1 MIQRFR
7 MPTNQISVH
16 LNQHIMKKQ
25 NLKKWLGSLLVLL
38 LATSLAAPQEV
49 KAESPIGI
57 SFQVFYDELMPY
69 GDWVRDTQHGYIWL
83 PNVNTDFHPYGTE
96 GHWVMTEYGN
106 TWVSYYDWGWAPF
119 HYGRWYFDNYY
130 QSWAWVPDY
139 EWGPAWVNWRT
150 GGGYYGWAPLR
161 PGFSISIGINI
172 PSFHYVFL
180 PRHRIYNHYAFRYFA
195 PRRNPV
201 RIYNN
206 TTIINNTVVYNNNRF
221 VAGPSQREVERVT
234 RRIVPVYR
242 VQESD
247 RAGRASLSRNSVNLY
262 RPDLQSSQERSAEA
276 RPSRVLQG
284 TRTRTNIERSTNR
297 PNVATSSRS
306 ASSSPRNS
314 NFDTQRSVRS
324 SAPEK
329 REPQFEK
336 KPYQQR
342 SSSNRV
348 DTRVRSSGNTAQKNS
363 VRTQTPQK
371 TSRNSSVSSGRD
383 NSRSQTTRP
392 TVNSSTRKSGSSASR
407 VQSTPSRGSSQK
419 VTKPE
424 IRSSS
429 KSTSPPAS
437 KSKTSRSRTSGRG
450 N

>member
-1 MIQRFR
+1 
-7 MPTNQISVH
+7 
-16 LNQHIMKKQ
+16 MKKQ
-25 NLKKWLGSLLVLL
+25 NLKIWLGSLLVLL
-38 LATSLAAPQEV
+38 LATSLTTPQEA
-49 KAESPIGI
+49 KAENSMGI
-57 SFQVFYDELMPY
+57 SFQVFYDELTPY
-69 GDWVRDTQHGYIWL
+69 GDWVRDTRHGYIWL
-83 PNVNTDFHPYGTE
+83 PYVNADFHPYGTE

-119 HYGRWYFDNYY
+119 HYGRWYFDDFYR
-130 QSWAWVPDY
+130 SWAWVPGY

-180 PRHRIYNHYAFRYFA
+180 PRHRIYNHYAFIYFA
-195 PRRNPV
+195 PRRNRV

-206 TTIINNTVVYNNNRF
+206 TTIINNTVVYNNNSF

-242 VQESD
+242 VEESN

-262 RPDLQSSQERSAEA
+262 RPNLQSSQERSAEA
-276 RPSRVLQG
+276 KPSRVIQG
-284 TRTRTNIERSTNR
+284 NTTRTNTARSTNR

-306 ASSSPRNS
+306 ATSSPRNPNS
-314 NFDTQRSVRS
+314 DAQRSARS
-324 SAPEK
+324 STPEK
-329 REPQFEK
+329 EK
-336 KPYQQR
+336 SKLTVKPNQQR
-342 SSSNRV
+342 PNSNKV

-363 VRTQTPQK
+363 SRAQTPQN
-371 TSRNSSVSSGRD
+371 TPRNSSVTTGRN

-407 VQSTPSRGSSQK
+407 AQSSPSRGSSQK
-419 VTKPE
+419 VTKPGA
-424 IRSSS
+424 RSSS
-429 KSTSPPAS
+429 KSTAAPAS
-437 KSKTSRSRTSGRG
+437 KSKASRSRTSGLG